1 MKPLEQDK
9 MKERVDWS
17 FAILKQKAKDEGL
30 TVSDDVMFTQACEM
44 GRCLFVRSEIAYS
57 GSR

>member
-1 MKPLEQDK
+1 

-17 FAILKQKAKDEGL
+17 FAMLKQKAKDEGL
-30 TVSDDVMFTQACEM
+30 TITDDVFFSQACEM

-57 GSR
+57 GKK

>member
-17 FAILKQKAKDEGL
+17 FAMLKQKAKDEGL
-30 TVSDDVMFTQACEM
+30 TITDDVFFSQACEM

-57 GSR
+57 GKK